1 LASGGWPP
9 AGFTPQL
16 AKYPCPILKA
26 LELRASQQ
34 TATTTTTTTTTTTI
48 LVEVFPAVVKG

>member
-16 AKYPCPILKA
+16 AKYPCPILMD

-34 TATTTTTTTTTTTI
+34 TATTTTTTTTI